1 MKHEF
6 LVVSKSMFTADGMP
20 IPCNDKSMLL
30 STLEEYVEYKLTP
43 PLKPQVSAVES
54 SYIIIDAYMAIVNKI
69 QIEKSHN
76 KIRSVQDF
84 ADNFVKRVEAE
95 TSEFKRVLL
104 VFDRY
109 DFPMSLKSLTREQRT
124 EGQQVHFKLTT
135 NTEIGKIKT
144 KMLLSY
150 TKTKVTFTQI
160 LTETTEA
167 RFKSSTSASY
177 TIIYMEKRFFKH
189 GYCRRSL

>member
-1 MKHEF
+1 
-6 LVVSKSMFTADGMP
+6 
-20 IPCNDKSMLL
+20 
-30 STLEEYVEYKLTP
+30 
-43 PLKPQVSAVES
+43 
-54 SYIIIDAYMAIVNKI
+54 MAIVNKI

-76 KIRSVQDF
+76 KISSVQDF

-95 TSEFKRVLL
+95 TLGFKRVLL

-167 RFKSSTSASY
+167 RFKASTSASY
-177 TIIYMEKRFFKH
+177 TIIYGEKIFQTWI
-189 GYCRRSL
+189 L

>member
-1 MKHEF
+1 
-6 LVVSKSMFTADGMP
+6 
-20 IPCNDKSMLL
+20 
-30 STLEEYVEYKLTP
+30 
-43 PLKPQVSAVES
+43 
-54 SYIIIDAYMAIVNKI
+54 MAIVNKI
-69 QIEKSHN
+69 QIEKSHS
-76 KIRSVQDF
+76 KISSVQDF

-95 TSEFKRVLL
+95 TSGFKRVLL

-109 DFPMSLKSLTREQRT
+109 DFPMSLKTLTRNQRT
-124 EGQQVHFKLTT
+124 KGKQVHFKLTT

-167 RFKSSTSASY
+167 RFKASTSASY
-177 TIIYMEKRFFKH
+177 TIIYGEKIFQTWI
-189 GYCRRSL
+189 L

>member
-1 MKHEF
+1 
-6 LVVSKSMFTADGMP
+6 MFTADGMP

-43 PLKPQVSAVES
+43 PLKPPVSAVES
-54 SYIIIDAYMAIVNKI
+54 SYIIIDAYMAIVTKI

-76 KIRSVQDF
+76 KISSVQDF

-95 TSEFKRVLL
+95 TSGSKRILL

-109 DFPMSLKSLTREQRT
+109 DFPMSLKSLTRDQRT

-160 LTETTEA
+160 LTETTED
-167 RFKSSTSASY
+167 RFKASTSASY
-177 TIIYMEKRFFKH
+177 TIIYGEKIFQTWI
-189 GYCRRSL
+189 L

>member
-1 MKHEF
+1 
-6 LVVSKSMFTADGMP
+6 MFTADGMP

-43 PLKPQVSAVES
+43 PLKPPVSAVES
-54 SYIIIDAYMAIVNKI
+54 SYIIIDAYMAIVTKI

-76 KIRSVQDF
+76 KISSVQDF

-95 TSEFKRVLL
+95 TSGSKRVLL

-167 RFKSSTSASY
+167 RFKASTSASY
-177 TIIYMEKRFFKH
+177 TIIYGEKIFQTWI
-189 GYCRRSL
+189 L